1 MTDDAELMARV
12 GAGEQS
18 ALEIL
23 FARWEAPVFAY
34 FYRLGCPPW
43 AVGDLTEE
51 ALVLLYR
58 RRHRYDPAR
67 PFVPWLFGIA
77 RLVWKDYLRH
87 RGREIGRTVQIE
99 EVERLPSPDVGAA
112 DAAEADEAVERL
124 RRAVDRLPEEQRMTF
139 LLRHYHG
146 LSYEEV
152 AEALGVPLGTV
163 KWRLHEAVR
172 RLREAMVVSRKEGET
187 R

>member
-1 MTDDAELMARV
+1 MPDDAELMARV
-12 GAGEQS
+12 QAGEQS

-23 FARWEAPVFAY
+23 FARWEAPVFQY
-34 FYRLGCPPW
+34 FYRLGCPPS
-43 AVGDLTEE
+43 AIGDLTEE
-51 ALVLLYR
+51 VLVLVYR
-58 RRHRYDPAR
+58 RRHHYDPAR
-67 PFVPWLFGIA
+67 PFPPWLFGIA

-87 RGREIGRTVQIE
+87 RGREIGRSVPVE
-99 EVERLPSPDVGAA
+99 EVELVDPDPGPLGAV
-112 DAAEADEAVERL
+112 EADEAVERF
-124 RRAVDRLPEEQRMTF
+124 RHAVERLPDEQRMTF

-163 KWRLHEAVR
+163 KWRLHEAVQ
-172 RLREAMVVSRKEGET
+172 RLREALALGRREGGT